1 MVVCGGVRKRGGISI
16 DFARQGMPNVK
27 LGIRESRIPVH
38 LLNLLTL
45 VNSKNRCTGHRMTSA
60 GFERLCDWR

>member
-1 MVVCGGVRKRGGISI
+1 MVVCGGVGERENISI
-16 DFARQGMPNVK
+16 DFIRQGMPNVK

-45 VNSKNRCTGHRMTSA
+45 VNFKKRCTGHRITSA